1 MLKAM
6 KRRNRLATLLR
17 WAALCAVTAAA
28 QDKGSWRAQ
37 SSTARGVTGDVTFA
51 GQKIAIN
58 FSAFTVAQ
66 IRELTPAEVSA
77 VFNTDSSAGSGG
89 NLYRTSIPAAKTF
102 LHHNT
107 LCGSEETQ
115 WVISTVSGHTLQLAF
130 FSGPQMPVFTADAM
144 ASTTALCGTYSYT
157 R

>member
-1 MLKAM
+1 MH
-6 KRRNRLATLLR
+6 RT
-17 WAALCAVTAAA
+17 AALLAIAFCGILTHAAA
-28 QDKGSWRAQ
+28 QDKGNWRAA
-37 SSTARGVTGDVTFA
+37 SKTAKNLTGDITFA

-66 IRELTPAEVSA
+66 IHDLQPAEITA
-77 VFNTDSSAGSGG
+77 LFPEETTNPGTG

-102 LHHNT
+102 LHRNT

-115 WVISTVSGHTLQLAF
+115 WIATYVSGRTLQLAL
-130 FSGPQMPVFTADAM
+130 FSGPQMPVFTPDAL
-144 ASTTALCGTYSYT
+144 ANTTNLCGTFSYV

>member
-1 MLKAM
+1 M
-6 KRRNRLATLLR
+6 NRMTALLAI
-17 WAALCAVTAAA
+17 ALGSTIAQATAA
-28 QDKGSWRAQ
+28 QDKGNWRAA
-37 SSTARGVTGDVTFA
+37 SKTAKGITGDITFA

-66 IRELTPAEVSA
+66 IHDLQPAEITAAFPVEGA
-77 VFNTDSSAGSGG
+77 IAGTG

-115 WVISTVSGHTLQLAF
+115 WIATYVSGHTMQLAF
-130 FSGPQMPVFTADAM
+130 FSGPQMPVFTPDVLAN
-144 ASTTALCGTYSYT
+144 TTNLCGTFTYV